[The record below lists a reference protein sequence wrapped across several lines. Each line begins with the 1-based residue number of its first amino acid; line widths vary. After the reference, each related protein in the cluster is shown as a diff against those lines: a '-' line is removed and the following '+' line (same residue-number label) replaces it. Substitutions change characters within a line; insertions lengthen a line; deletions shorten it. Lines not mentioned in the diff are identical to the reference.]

1 MNRLSRGH
9 SSCACSGT
17 LPVPFSDLDK
27 WLLTKGYSGTELL
40 FKKALTWPH
49 TVQSETLLHEA
60 FITHTFQNCCTAHRT
75 SELITLSGPLFQ
87 SPQSYCFHLLLGKTG
102 FFSTTCLLVSDL
114 HHEEEWSSTNPHPNS
129 QTFLNPKQESQA
141 CDKKHYSCPHLLFN
155 IPAPQLF
162 SYPLVLFAKWF
173 QSELMTF
180 IIIYY
185 VHKFQRYD
193 PLVLHLSES

>member
-1 MNRLSRGH
+1 MAPRCAVRDSSAWSLHYSYISKLLHSTQDIKTNHSVWSSLSK
-9 SSCACSGT
+9 S
-17 LPVPFSDLDK
+17 
-27 WLLTKGYSGTELL
+27 TELL
-40 FKKALTWPH
+40 F
-49 TVQSETLLHEA
+49 
-60 FITHTFQNCCTAHRT
+60 
-75 SELITLSGPLFQ
+75 PLATREN
-87 SPQSYCFHLLLGKTG
+87 S

-129 QTFLNPKQESQA
+129 QTFLNLKQESQA

-162 SYPLVLFAKWF
+162 SYPLVLFPKWF